1 MKKILFWALIL
12 MIAAHFVSKY
22 AVETNS
28 DTMSYKKLEKQHE
41 QLIDK
46 ALGKK
51 VAIIHNKLILI
62 PYEVLADAIEWIDVP
77 TDSTEEEGWALLGLT
92 KEGKQLNM
100 INIPETI
107 EGKPITAI
115 STCAIFGCTAL
126 TSVTVPDTIHKVA
139 ESAFLNCPKLRSI
152 TSTGDFFDAVGGVNS
167 PIFADCNISEWNYSD
182 GLDMEFSFAPMA
194 E

>member
-1 MKKILFWALIL
+1 MKKILFWVL
-12 MIAAHFVSKY
+12 MIMLVAHFVSKY

-51 VAIIHNKLILI
+51 VAIIHNNLILI

-77 TDSTEEEGWALLGLT
+77 TDSAEEGWALLGLT

-115 STCAIFGCTAL
+115 STCAIFGCPAL
-126 TSVTVPDTIHKVA
+126 SSVTVPDTINKVA
-139 ESAFLNCPKLRSI
+139 ELAFLNCPKLRSI
-152 TSTGDFFDAVGGVNS
+152 TSTGNFFDAVGGVNS
-167 PIFADCNISEWNYSD
+167 PIFADCNISEWNYSGD
-182 GLDMEFSFAPMA
+182 GLDFEFSFAPI
-194 E
+194 EE

>member
-51 VAIIHNKLILI
+51 VAIIHNNLILI

-92 KEGKQLNM
+92 KEGKQL
-100 INIPETI
+100 I
-107 EGKPITAI
+107 
-115 STCAIFGCTAL
+115 
-126 TSVTVPDTIHKVA
+126 
-139 ESAFLNCPKLRSI
+139 
-152 TSTGDFFDAVGGVNS
+152 
-167 PIFADCNISEWNYSD
+167 
-182 GLDMEFSFAPMA
+182 
-194 E
+194 